1 MPDSKI
7 TALASTGTGTD
18 PANDPLVI
26 VDVSDTSMAA
36 TGTTKKVT
44 LNNLLACSPTATLAS
59 ATITG
64 DLTVDT
70 STLKVD
76 SSNDR
81 VGIGTATPAAKL
93 IVRDG
98 SNRNLLVS
106 SDASQLGSAGVAIG
120 SFTDNAAGYAP
131 LSIIAGTSIA
141 FGLNGTTA
149 MTLNATGL
157 GIGTTPA
164 YKFHIGT
171 SQASETAIYVDNQ
184 ANNAAAASALTLS
197 AYGGSWNISVPHSAT
212 SVNPLIFKFGST
224 ERMRIDS
231 TGNVGIGVTPSAW
244 RSNYR
249 AIEIARAG
257 SGFWSQTDSSRVGMS
272 ANTYFNSSSQFIYS
286 DTSAATYYNQVSGQ
300 HQWFNA
306 PSGTAGSA
314 ITFTQAM
321 TLDASGNLLL
331 GVASSSNRLDIQKS
345 TDCAILVKSTGANTN
360 IAMDYVTNYG
370 NHTIRK
376 SGTAVWDFGV
386 INDSSAT
393 PAFKFSNGTDRLIID
408 ASGRLLVG
416 TTVLNASWDTR
427 LTLSSDVGTTRWA
440 VGPYVAPQNFVI
452 SAGAGTGVYLNG
464 TAATS
469 WTSLSDERLKDIIEP
484 ISNAVSKVASL
495 RAVIGKF
502 KFDENNTRKP
512 FLIAQDIQAVLPE
525 AVDASN
531 PDKLGVAY
539 TDVIPLLVAAIK
551 ELTARVQTLEAK

>member
-1 MPDSKI
+1 MPDTKI
-7 TALASTGTGTD
+7 TALAAITTVAPSAD
-18 PANDPLVI
+18 LFPI
-26 VDVSDTSMAA
+26 VDVSDNSMAA
-36 TGTTKKVT
+36 SGTTKNITV
-44 LNNLLACSPTATLAS
+44 NQLLGAGGTATLAS

-76 SSNDR
+76 STNNR
-81 VGIGTATPAAKL
+81 VGIGTASPAYL
-93 IVRDG
+93 LDVRGTDTTFG
-98 SNRNLLVS
+98 FFSGLTKAVRFV
-106 SDASQLGSAGVAIG
+106 GSASTSKIEGV
-120 SFTDNAAGYAP
+120 DNTNASYQP
-131 LSIIAGTSIA
+131 LSIGCSALDFS
-141 FGLNGTTA
+141 LSGTTA

-286 DTSAATYYNQVSGQ
+286 DTAAATYYNQVSGQ
-300 HQWFNA
+300 HQWFTA
-306 PSGTAGSA
+306 SSGTSGTE
-314 ITFTQAM
+314 ITGFATAKM
-321 TLDASGNLLL
+321 TL
-331 GVASSSNRLDIQKS
+331 
-345 TDCAILVKSTGANTN
+345 
-360 IAMDYVTNYG
+360 
-370 NHTIRK
+370 
-376 SGTAVWDFGV
+376 
-386 INDSSAT
+386 
-393 PAFKFSNGTDRLIID
+393 D

-427 LTLSSDVGTTRWA
+427 LTLSSDTGTTRWA
-440 VGPYVAPQNFVI
+440 VGPYAAPQNFVI
-452 SAGAGTGVYLNG
+452 SAGAATGVYLNG

-469 WTSLSDERLKDIIEP
+469 WTSASDERLKDIIEP
-484 ISNAVSKVASL
+484 ISNAVSKIASL

-551 ELTARVQTLEAK
+551 ELTARVQTLETR